1 MVFHHLFLSVDL
13 PQPLDINPS
22 HSRNG
27 SLELFG
33 VGIPWIFAGHAAMWT
48 WQYFICEVAGE
59 ERAFRSQMR
68 CDPSD
73 PLKKSEN
80 PKSETEVFLISQ
92 QM

>member
-1 MVFHHLFLSVDL
+1 M
-13 PQPLDINPS
+13 
-22 HSRNG
+22 
-27 SLELFG
+27 
-33 VGIPWIFAGHAAMWT
+33 FAGHAAMWT